1 MSTKPTLKTLLLIF
15 CVATIAASCALFRP
29 APCGPAPPAVSELQ
43 YKSVENMRSEFGF
56 VGGQGIEMSL
66 KPRETLVAEPVYFSK
81 RPLYGEIR
89 LGDSE
94 DRSYTIVIDE
104 SKGTR
109 SGYDTLYIDAN
120 NNEDLT
126 DDPKI
131 SGKALDDG
139 NRTEFPSIEV
149 TVSGGGQNYPYRLTP
164 TIYSYQQT
172 MVQWSPSGYCEGELR
187 FGDKTYKIALFDFT
201 CNGLFNDAYQQ
212 FRGTGPIYAF
222 GDTMVMDLDGD
233 GTFQKPY
240 EETREVYY
248 VGKYVSFG
256 NTCYEMQ
263 IEPNGRKITVRQTDV
278 PCGYIVTA
286 KNGGSAEL
294 IGTDGAIRLNG
305 PGSRA
310 KVPAGEYRLAA
321 CNFEGKDE
329 NGAVWRIVGRGMWS
343 QPPVQVNP
351 NEKTS
356 LMLGPPLKA
365 TVTTNKSGDSFAFA
379 LSIAGQGGET
389 YSAGSFQQAGRPV
402 PPPRLEI
409 RNDKGEVV
417 VRGNFQYG

>member
-1 MSTKPTLKTLLLIF
+1 
-15 CVATIAASCALFRP
+15 
-29 APCGPAPPAVSELQ
+29 
-43 YKSVENMRSEFGF
+43 
-56 VGGQGIEMSL
+56 MSL
-66 KPRETLVAEPVYFSK
+66 KPHETLVAEPVYFSK
-81 RPLYGEIR
+81 RPLYGEIQ

-94 DRSYTIVIDE
+94 DKNHTVVLDE

-109 SGYDTLYIDAN
+109 SGYDTMYIDAN

-126 DDPKI
+126 DDVKLVGEVAGAGGNVQFPSVEMSVAY
-131 SGKALDDG
+131 SGK
-139 NRTEFPSIEV
+139 
-149 TVSGGGQNYPYRLTP
+149 NYPYNLRAQVYAYDEIRVIWHPL
-164 TIYSYQQT
+164 
-172 MVQWSPSGYCEGELR
+172 GYCEGELR
-187 FGDKTYKIALFDFT
+187 FGDTKYKVALFDDT
-201 CNGLFNDAYQQ
+201 SNGLFNDKYETPP
-212 FRGTGPIYAF
+212 RYPRDGPILIYAQ
-222 GDTMVMDLDGD
+222 GDTMVLDINGD
-233 GTFQKPY
+233 GTFEKPY
-240 EETREVYY
+240 DGSPEVYH
-248 VGKYVSFG
+248 VGKYISFG
-256 NTCYEMQ
+256 DTCYEMQ
-263 IEPNGRKITVRQTDV
+263 IEPNGRRVTVRQTDV

-389 YSAGSFQQAGRPV
+389 YSAGSFQQADRPV